1 MLNLLIGIWT
11 FRFDFCRSTWPN
23 IKETSPTNARFAPSS
38 STTRRTCGGTCACT
52 QARSLSPVMFV
63 AKVSYARIAWSNIRI
78 LTRKSN
84 PYSWH
89 DNKWILVSH
98 PVGEESNRRGHQRLC
113 QLMLEAVI
121 GVRRVVAKPLH
132 TRRRT
137 PIQLRR
143 PRQPPPP
150 PGPPISFDYHYY
162 YYYYCAANVLQ
173 PCCKQLLPEN
183 KNYKHATHTHM
194 NDDYCSQCE
203 EKTKQ
208 KSRKHAL
215 FWQEKKNWKHET
227 KKTLLQL
234 TTYVM
239 CHKLNSDFS
248 KLCLLSWPDA
258 LEFWRKIKK
267 KWISHKKITQ
277 MP

>member
-1 MLNLLIGIWT
+1 
-11 FRFDFCRSTWPN
+11 
-23 IKETSPTNARFAPSS
+23 
-38 STTRRTCGGTCACT
+38 
-52 QARSLSPVMFV
+52 
-63 AKVSYARIAWSNIRI
+63 
-78 LTRKSN
+78 
-84 PYSWH
+84 
-89 DNKWILVSH
+89 
-98 PVGEESNRRGHQRLC
+98 
-113 QLMLEAVI
+113 
-121 GVRRVVAKPLH
+121 
-132 TRRRT
+132 
-137 PIQLRR
+137 
-143 PRQPPPP
+143 
-150 PGPPISFDYHYY
+150 
-162 YYYYCAANVLQ
+162 
-173 PCCKQLLPEN
+173 
-183 KNYKHATHTHM
+183 M

-215 FWQEKKNWKHET
+215 SFDKKKKIENET

-248 KLCLLSWPDA
+248 KLCLLSWLDA

>member
-1 MLNLLIGIWT
+1 M
-11 FRFDFCRSTWPN
+11 
-23 IKETSPTNARFAPSS
+23 FAE
-38 STTRRTCGGTCACT
+38 
-52 QARSLSPVMFV
+52 
-63 AKVSYARIAWSNIRI
+63 KVLYGRIAWSNIQI

-98 PVGEESNRRGHQRLC
+98 PVGEESKLRRGHQRLC

-121 GVRRVVAKPLH
+121 GVRLPRPRH
-132 TRRRT
+132 TRRRCT
-137 PIQLRR
+137 PMRLRR
-143 PRQPPPP
+143 PRQPPPLP
-150 PGPPISFDYHYY
+150 PPVPPISFDYHYY
-162 YYYYCAANVLQ
+162 YYYCVANVLQ
-173 PCCKQLLPEN
+173 PCCKKQLLPEEN
-183 KNYKHATHTHM
+183 KKLQNMLHTPYM

-203 EKTKQ
+203 ENKNKTEIK
-208 KSRKHAL
+208 KLHAL
-215 FWQEKKNWKHET
+215 FWQEKKIENET
-227 KKTLLQL
+227 EKKTLLQL

-267 KWISHKKITQ
+267 QMNKAIKKFTQ

>member
-1 MLNLLIGIWT
+1 MLNMNTHIWT

-23 IKETSPTNARFAPSS
+23 IKETSHTNVRFAPSS

-52 QARSLSPVMFV
+52 RARSLLPVMFV

-98 PVGEESNRRGHQRLC
+98 PAGEESNRRGHQRLC

-121 GVRRVVAKPLH
+121 GVRRVVAKPPH

-137 PIQLRR
+137 PMQLRR
-143 PRQPPPP
+143 QPLPPPP
-150 PGPPISFDYHYY
+150 PPVPPISFDYHYY
-162 YYYYCAANVLQ
+162 YHYYCAANVLQ

-203 EKTKQ
+203 EKQ
-208 KSRKHAL
+208 KKIKKHAL
-215 FWQEKKNWKHET
+215 FWQEKKIENGT

-267 KWISHKKITQ
+267 KWKSHKRFTQ